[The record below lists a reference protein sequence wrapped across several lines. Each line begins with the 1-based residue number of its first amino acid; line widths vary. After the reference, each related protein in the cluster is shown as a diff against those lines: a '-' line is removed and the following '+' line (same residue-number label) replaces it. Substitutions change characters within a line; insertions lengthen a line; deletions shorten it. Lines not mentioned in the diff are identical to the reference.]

1 MNTIKKN
8 IIFLV
13 AFLLIARTFLFPPI
27 SIAGQDSDSHGD
39 YTIGVGD
46 SLSILVWDQANLNQ
60 EITVLPDGN
69 ITFPL
74 IGNVK
79 AAGTTSKTLAH
90 KISNRLNTIFRKRP
104 TVTVIVRSIGND
116 FFYIMGAVAHA
127 GTIPYTHR
135 TRLLQAIILAG
146 GTVVGAKTDSILLIR
161 NNHTRTVSIEDLQK
175 GEHLEKNIE
184 IKPQDVIIVPMST
197 DQIYIMGESN
207 APGPYFYTKGLTVL
221 QAILNAHGFSQFAST
236 GSVRIIRQEKDGSK
250 KIIHVD
256 IDHIESEKKTEQK
269 EYLQPGDL
277 IYIPQRMF

>member
-8 IIFLV
+8 IIFLA
-13 AFLLIARTFLFPPI
+13 AFLLIARTFLCPPI

-161 NNHTRTVSIEDLQK
+161 NNHTRTV
-175 GEHLEKNIE
+175 
-184 IKPQDVIIVPMST
+184 
-197 DQIYIMGESN
+197 
-207 APGPYFYTKGLTVL
+207 
-221 QAILNAHGFSQFAST
+221 AISGAAMAGTPF
-236 GSVRIIRQEKDGSK
+236 RI
-250 KIIHVD
+250 
-256 IDHIESEKKTEQK
+256 
-269 EYLQPGDL
+269 
-277 IYIPQRMF
+277 